1 VAGDQHVD
9 FFGNP
14 SGHDGGE
21 SHDHDG
27 YERDRYERDGYE
39 RDGDGRVPPQR
50 GERQTLPHGFEEA
63 TRLMAS
69 LPGAAPASGSGYVA
83 SNGHHQDTRGWEDVD
98 NVYTGNGYAGDNGH
112 SSRGHEDSHGH
123 DVPPQVTNWP
133 VGAYRNGIAH
143 HSPTGTPIPVP
154 VSPSPVSPSPAGRRP
169 ARASGTTP
177 EQVKTP
183 SGSGIRVD
191 YDAVR
196 LLRTQIGEALTRWLR
211 NEGGADDETI
221 QREREQ
227 LAVEMVARYAD
238 VMRRG
243 GTPMTSDDEKVL
255 LATVRAD
262 MVGLG
267 RLQKMLTDP
276 TIEEVHILGCDRVRI
291 TRRDGRVELG
301 DPIANSD
308 DEMVEVLQMLARR
321 AGATERSLSTSRPIL
336 DLQLPGGERLAAT
349 YQVSHRPYAV
359 IRQHNTLDVTLDDIA
374 GGVPGLDEMIDPL
387 MRDFLRAS
395 VAAGLN
401 IMVAGRAGAGK
412 TTTLRALASEIP
424 ADEPFI
430 ILEES
435 RELGFHR
442 SEHHNWVMSFESR
455 DGHGERG
462 LDGRP
467 AGEITIADLIPV
479 SLRMGAQRIIVGE
492 VRSREIV
499 PMLEAMTTSRGSM
512 CTIHARTAASV
523 TDRIIQLALSH
534 GPSMTPDLAQRTA
547 ANGLDLIVYVNLADE
562 TGIGGR
568 KHRFV
573 ASIEEVTGTAPGGRI
588 AHTTVFGPGSDGRG
602 APRHLPERIRA
613 DLMQVGYDVRQ
624 LGPWI
629 EAGHGAWRT
638 RFDPVGRRR

>member
-1 VAGDQHVD
+1 VAADQNAGRDHVPAD
-9 FFGNP
+9 NGYDP
-14 SGHDGGE
+14 DG
-21 SHDHDG
+21 
-27 YERDRYERDGYE
+27 
-39 RDGDGRVPPQR
+39 VIPPQR
-50 GERQTLPHGFEEA
+50 GGDWYPAPGVDDV
-63 TRLMAS
+63 TRAIVPIS
-69 LPGAAPASGSGYVA
+69 SGIPA
-83 SNGHHQDTRGWEDVD
+83 
-98 NVYTGNGYAGDNGH
+98 TGNGYGAEHGGYAQGYHDVEWDDRRGFDRDRGYDDREFDDNGYD
-112 SSRGHEDSHGH
+112 R
-123 DVPPQVTNWP
+123 VPPPAMTNWP
-133 VGAYRNGIAH
+133 VGGYHNGVAH
-143 HSPTGTPIPVP
+143 HTPTGTQIPVP
-154 VSPSPVSPSPAGRRP
+154 VSPSPAGVRPPKAALDASEQPPEQPAG
-169 ARASGTTP
+169 GT
-177 EQVKTP
+177 
-183 SGSGIRVD
+183 SRMRVD

-211 NEGGADDETI
+211 NEHDPDEENI
-221 QREREQ
+221 LREREQ

-238 VMRRG
+238 TMRRG
-243 GTPMTSDDEKVL
+243 GTPMTAEDEAVL

-262 MVGLG
+262 MIGLG

-291 TRRDGRVELG
+291 TRRNGVVELG
-301 DPIANSD
+301 DPIANTD

-359 IRQHNTLDVTLDDIA
+359 IRQHNTLEVTLDDVA
-374 GGVPGLDEMIDPL
+374 GGNPQLDEMIDPL

-395 VAAGLN
+395 VMAGLN

-412 TTTLRALASEIP
+412 TTMLRALASEIP
-424 ADEPFI
+424 PDEPFVL
-430 ILEES
+430 LEES
-435 RELGFHR
+435 RELGLHR
-442 SEHHNWVMSFESR
+442 NQHHNWVMSFESR

-462 LDGRP
+462 ADGRP

-512 CTIHARTAASV
+512 CTIHARTASTV
-523 TDRIIQLALSH
+523 TDRIIQLALSY
-534 GPSMTPDLAQRTA
+534 GPSMTSDLAQRTA

-573 ASIEEVTGTAPGGRI
+573 ASIEEVTGTASGGRI
-588 AHTTVFGPGSDGRG
+588 AHTTVFGPGIDGRG
-602 APRHLPERIRA
+602 APRHLPERVRG
-613 DLMQVGYDVRQ
+613 DLARVGYDAR
-624 LGPWI
+624 LLTPWI
-629 EAGHGAWRT
+629 DAGHGAWRT
-638 RFDPVGRRR
+638 RFEPMTGRHR

>member
-1 VAGDQHVD
+1 MAVEPNADYEIVAAEDGYPADGVVQPGAVDPYLRRWDDDVTRGIPLPAGRSRPENRDRQARYGDDGAVGYDDGRAWDDQR
-9 FFGNP
+9 GYG
-14 SGHDGGE
+14 GHDGY
-21 SHDHDG
+21 DQ
-27 YERDRYERDGYE
+27 
-39 RDGDGRVPPQR
+39 PP
-50 GERQTLPHGFEEA
+50 T
-63 TRLMAS
+63 M
-69 LPGAAPASGSGYVA
+69 PA
-83 SNGHHQDTRGWEDVD
+83 W
-98 NVYTGNGYAGDNGH
+98 
-112 SSRGHEDSHGH
+112 
-123 DVPPQVTNWP
+123 PPTN
-133 VGAYRNGIAH
+133 YHNGIAH
-143 HSPTGTPIPVP
+143 HGANGSRPPA
-154 VSPSPVSPSPAGRRP
+154 PVSPSPAGANVPSP
-169 ARASGTTP
+169 AAHVTEPPVERIVVS
-177 EQVKTP
+177 
-183 SGSGIRVD
+183 SGSSTPVD

-211 NEGGADDETI
+211 TESDPIDEDI

-227 LAVEMVARYAD
+227 LAVEMVARYSD
-238 VMRRG
+238 MMRRG
-243 GTPMTSDDEKVL
+243 GTPMTADDESVL
-255 LATVRAD
+255 LNTVRAD
-262 MVGLG
+262 MIGLG

-291 TRRDGRVELG
+291 TRRNGRIELG

-308 DEMVEVLQMLARR
+308 EEMVEVLQMLARR

-359 IRQHNTLDVTLDDIA
+359 IRQHNTLEVTLDDIA
-374 GGVPGLDEMIDPL
+374 GGASELDEMIDPL

-395 VAAGLN
+395 VMAGLN

-412 TTTLRALASEIP
+412 TTMLRALASEIP
-424 ADEPFI
+424 PDEPFI
-430 ILEES
+430 LLEES
-435 RELGFHR
+435 RELGLHR
-442 SEHHNWVMSFESR
+442 NERHKWVMSFESR

-462 LDGRP
+462 ADGRP

-523 TDRIIQLALSH
+523 TDRIIQLALSY
-534 GPSMTPDLAQRTA
+534 GPAMTPDLAQRTA

-573 ASIEEVTGTAPGGRI
+573 ASIEEVIGTAPGGRI
-588 AHTTVFGPGSDGRG
+588 AHTTVFGPGLDGRG
-602 APRHLPERIRA
+602 APRHLPERVRD
-613 DLMQVGYDVRQ
+613 DLARIGYDARQ

-629 EAGHGAWRT
+629 DAGHGAWRT
-638 RFDPVGRRR
+638 RFDSVRGQRR

>member
-1 VAGDQHVD
+1 MAVEPNADYELLHG
-9 FFGNP
+9 
-14 SGHDGGE
+14 
-21 SHDHDG
+21 DG
-27 YERDRYERDGYE
+27 YP
-39 RDGDGRVPPQR
+39 GDDFVPPPQR
-50 GERQTLPHGFEEA
+50 AGDPYPQRWDDD
-63 TRLMAS
+63 
-69 LPGAAPASGSGYVA
+69 V
-83 SNGHHQDTRGWEDVD
+83 TRGIALAARRFYPENRERAAGFGDD
-98 NVYTGNGYAGDNGH
+98 AAAGYDDRRAWDDQ
-112 SSRGHEDSHGH
+112 RGYDGH
-123 DVPPQVTNWP
+123 DQPPTTPPAWP
-133 VGAYRNGIAH
+133 MTSYHNGVAH
-143 HSPTGTPIPVP
+143 HSSNGSRLPA
-154 VSPSPVSPSPAGRRP
+154 PVSPSPAGLPISSPAAHVTEPPVERRV
-169 ARASGTTP
+169 AS
-177 EQVKTP
+177 
-183 SGSGIRVD
+183 SGSSQRVD

-211 NEGGADDETI
+211 TESDPHDDDI

-227 LAVEMVARYAD
+227 LAVEMVARYSD
-238 VMRRG
+238 MMRRG
-243 GTPMTSDDEKVL
+243 GTPMTADDEAVL
-255 LATVRAD
+255 LNTVRAD
-262 MVGLG
+262 MIGLG

-291 TRRDGRVELG
+291 TRRNGLIELG
-301 DPIANSD
+301 DPIASTD
-308 DEMVEVLQMLARR
+308 EEMVEVLQMLARR

-359 IRQHNTLDVTLDDIA
+359 IRQHNTLEVTLDDIA
-374 GGVPGLDEMIDPL
+374 GGVPELDEMIDPL
-387 MRDFLRAS
+387 MRDFLRAC
-395 VAAGLN
+395 VMAGLN

-412 TTTLRALASEIP
+412 TTMLRALASEIP
-424 ADEPFI
+424 PEEPFI
-430 ILEES
+430 LLEES
-435 RELGFHR
+435 RELGLHR
-442 SEHHNWVMSFESR
+442 NDRHKWVMSFESR

-462 LDGRP
+462 ADGRP

-523 TDRIIQLALSH
+523 TDRIIQLALSY

-573 ASIEEVTGTAPGGRI
+573 ASIEEVIGTAPGGRI
-588 AHTTVFGPGSDGRG
+588 AHTTVFGPGLDGRG
-602 APRHLPERIRA
+602 APRHLPERIRD
-613 DLMQVGYDVRQ
+613 DLARIGYDVRQ

-629 EAGHGAWRT
+629 DAGHGAWRT
-638 RFDPVGRRR
+638 RFDSVRGRR

>member
-1 VAGDQHVD
+1 VAVEPNADYETVAA
-9 FFGNP
+9 
-14 SGHDGGE
+14 E
-21 SHDHDG
+21 DG
-27 YERDRYERDGYE
+27 YPADGFVRPQRAVDPYQQAGTNDPTRGIPVSWVRADVAAGYDGSWEDDHGYGGRDGY
-39 RDGDGRVPPQR
+39 DQPP
-50 GERQTLPHGFEEA
+50 T
-63 TRLMAS
+63 T
-69 LPGAAPASGSGYVA
+69 APTWPLNSYH
-83 SNGHHQDTRGWEDVD
+83 NGIAH
-98 NVYTGNGYAGDNGH
+98 
-112 SSRGHEDSHGH
+112 
-123 DVPPQVTNWP
+123 
-133 VGAYRNGIAH
+133 NGIAH
-143 HSPTGTPIPVP
+143 HGVNGTRLPA
-154 VSPSPVSPSPAGRRP
+154 PVSPSPARAHVPSPAAHVTEPPVERRV
-169 ARASGTTP
+169 AS
-177 EQVKTP
+177 
-183 SGSGIRVD
+183 SGSSTRID

-211 NEGGADDETI
+211 TESDPTDDDI

-238 VMRRG
+238 MMRRG
-243 GTPMTSDDEKVL
+243 GTPMTADDEAVL
-255 LATVRAD
+255 LNTVRAD
-262 MVGLG
+262 MIGLG

-291 TRRDGRVELG
+291 TRRNGLIELG

-308 DEMVEVLQMLARR
+308 EEMVEVLQMLARR

-359 IRQHNTLDVTLDDIA
+359 IRQHNTLEVTLDDIA
-374 GGVPGLDEMIDPL
+374 GGAPGLDEMIDPL
-387 MRDFLRAS
+387 MRDFLRAA
-395 VAAGLN
+395 VMAGLN

-412 TTTLRALASEIP
+412 TTMLRALASEIP
-424 ADEPFI
+424 PDEPFI
-430 ILEES
+430 LLEES
-435 RELGFHR
+435 RELGLHR
-442 SEHHNWVMSFESR
+442 NDRHNWVMSFESR

-462 LDGRP
+462 ADGRP

-523 TDRIIQLALSH
+523 TDRIIQLALSY

-573 ASIEEVTGTAPGGRI
+573 ASIEEVIGTAPGGRI
-588 AHTTVFGPGSDGRG
+588 AHTTVFGPGMDGRG
-602 APRHLPERIRA
+602 APRHLPERVRD
-613 DLMQVGYDVRQ
+613 DLARIGYDARQ

-638 RFDPVGRRR
+638 RFDSVRGQRR